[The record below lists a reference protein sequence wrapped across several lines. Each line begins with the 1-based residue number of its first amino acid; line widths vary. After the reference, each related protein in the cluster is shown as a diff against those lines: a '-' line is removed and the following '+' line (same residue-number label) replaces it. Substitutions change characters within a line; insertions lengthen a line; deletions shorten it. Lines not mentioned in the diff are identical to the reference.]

1 MKNVITIA
9 SASLACFI
17 ITGCSSTNALKNS
30 APIPVVSETVVATP
44 KVVAGEKIQG
54 KSKITNILF
63 GLIILGDTK
72 YADNVR
78 YIAQVEGYQ
87 EGFLASFTNL
97 FSVDL
102 SMCKA
107 SAAYDACKSSGSDII
122 FSPSYIIEQNNYVV
136 YRTVETEVTGFKGV
150 ITGIDKI
157 QTKDYIE
164 QSLLGATRVTK

>member
-72 YADNVR
+72 YADTIFGSGVKDD
-78 YIAQVEGYQ
+78 VKSGVLSD
-87 EGFLASFTNL
+87 FKTN
-97 FSVDL
+97 
-102 SMCKA
+102 K
-107 SAAYDACKSSGSDII
+107 K
-122 FSPSYIIEQNNYVV
+122 
-136 YRTVETEVTGFKGV
+136 
-150 ITGIDKI
+150 
-157 QTKDYIE
+157 
-164 QSLLGATRVTK
+164 